1 MLHSR
6 MELFT
11 GEITHESFETN
22 EKKGANY
29 QDFQKNGTK
38 NNDMIVVVRNSPAK
52 SIIPKE
58 ATSHEAPSRM
68 FKVTDVNEKRKG
80 INTGNPRTTVSE
92 AEPFALKDRADK
104 KVSAVPNPML
114 PKNTARSSKSIE
126 VRDQMFAPKK
136 REKSRIERRFKTKM
150 RSE

>member
-1 MLHSR
+1 

-11 GEITHESFETN
+11 GEITHESLETN

-29 QDFQKNGTK
+29 QDFQKKGTK
-38 NNDMIVVVRNSPAK
+38 NNDMIVVVRNNPAK

-58 ATSHEAPSRM
+58 ATSQEAPSRM
-68 FKVTDVNEKRKG
+68 FRVTEVKENRKG
-80 INTGNPRTTVSE
+80 INTGKPSTTVSE
-92 AEPFALKDRADK
+92 ADPLALNDRADR

-114 PKNTARSSKSIE
+114 PRNMANSNKSIE
-126 VRDQMFAPKK
+126 VLDQMSAPKK
-136 REKSRIERRFKTKM
+136 REKSKIERRFKTKM

>member
-1 MLHSR
+1 

-11 GEITHESFETN
+11 GEITHETLETD

-38 NNDMIVVVRNSPAK
+38 NSDMIVVVRNNPAK

-58 ATSHEAPSRM
+58 ATCQVAPSRI
-68 FKVTDVNEKRKG
+68 FKVTDVNENRKG
-80 INTGNPRTTVSE
+80 INTGNPSTTVSE
-92 AEPFALKDRADK
+92 AEPLALKDRADR

-114 PKNTARSSKSIE
+114 PKKTDRSSKSIE
-126 VRDQMFAPKK
+126 VRDQMLAPKK

>member
-1 MLHSR
+1 

-11 GEITHESFETN
+11 GEITHESLETN

-29 QDFQKNGTK
+29 QDFQKKGTRK
-38 NNDMIVVVRNSPAK
+38 SDIIVVVRNRPAK
-52 SIIPKE
+52 SIMPNE
-58 ATSHEAPSRM
+58 ATCHEAPS
-68 FKVTDVNEKRKG
+68 KILSVTEVNENRKG
-80 INTGNPRTTVSE
+80 ISTGNPSTTVSE
-92 AEPFALKDRADK
+92 AEPFALNERADK

-126 VRDQMFAPKK
+126 VRDQMLAPKK
-136 REKSRIERRFKTKM
+136 SEKSKIERRFKTKM

>member
-11 GEITHESFETN
+11 CEIKHECSETN

-38 NNDMIVVVRNSPAK
+38 NNDIIVVVTKSPAR

-58 ATSHEAPSRM
+58 ATSHVAPSKM
-68 FKVTDVNEKRKG
+68 FKVTEVSEKRKG
-80 INTGNPRTTVSE
+80 IKTGNPSTTVSD
-92 AEPFALKDRADK
+92 ADPFALNESAERN
-104 KVSAVPNPML
+104 VRAVPRPIL
-114 PKNTARSSKSIE
+114 PRKTANRSKPIS
-126 VRDQMFAPKK
+126 VRDQMLDPKNN
-136 REKSRIERRFKTKM
+136 EKSNTERRFKTRIK
-150 RSE
+150 SA

>member
-38 NNDMIVVVRNSPAK
+38 NNDMIVVVRNNPAK

-58 ATSHEAPSRM
+58 ATSQVAPSRI

-80 INTGNPRTTVSE
+80 INTGNPSTTVSE
-92 AEPFALKDRADK
+92 ADPFALNESAER
-104 KVSAVPNPML
+104 KVRAVPNPML
-114 PKNTARSSKSIE
+114 PKNTARRSKSIE
-126 VRDQMFAPKK
+126 VRDQMSAPKK
-136 REKSRIERRFKTKM
+136 REKSRIERRFNTKM

>member
-1 MLHSR
+1 

-11 GEITHESFETN
+11 GEITHETLETN

-52 SIIPKE
+52 SMIPKD
-58 ATSHEAPSRM
+58 ATCHEAPSRI
-68 FKVTDVNEKRKG
+68 FNVTEVSEKRNG
-80 INTGNPRTTVSE
+80 IKTGNPSTTVSE
-92 AEPFALKDRADK
+92 AEPLALKDSADR
-104 KVSAVPNPML
+104 KVSAVPSPML
-114 PKNTARSSKSIE
+114 PKNTAKRSKSIE
-126 VRDQMFAPKK
+126 VRDQILAPKK
-136 REKSRIERRFKTKM
+136 REKSRIERRFNTKM

>member
-52 SIIPKE
+52 SMIPKE
-58 ATSHEAPSRM
+58 ATSHEAPSRI

-80 INTGNPRTTVSE
+80 INTGNPSTTVSE
-92 AEPFALKDRADK
+92 AEPLALNESAER
-104 KVSAVPNPML
+104 KVRAVPNPML
-114 PKNTARSSKSIE
+114 PKNTARRSKSIE
-126 VRDQMFAPKK
+126 VRDQMSAPKK
-136 REKSRIERRFKTKM
+136 REKSRIERRFNTKM